1 MNASPFHT
9 HTSTTLVTLTTALLA
24 LGGLS
29 SCSTSDS
36 TLPPDLRTTVYRPAK
51 MKPRDSVQ
59 TLKVGDK
66 APNFT
71 LPAVTGGKVSLA
83 DYRGRKNV
91 VLSFVPA
98 SFTPVCS
105 KQWPGYNISL
115 DLFKQNDAELIGIA
129 TDNIPAL
136 HAWTTLMGGLDFKVL
151 SDFWP
156 HGKVSTEYG
165 LLRSDG
171 TSERAVVVIDKQGII
186 QYFKVFDINKRP
198 ALDDLAS
205 TLKRLN

>member
-1 MNASPFHT
+1 MKTLPFRT
-9 HTSTTLVTLTTALLA
+9 ACILATGMFTLI
-24 LGGLS
+24 GLS
-29 SCSTSDS
+29 SCSTSDT

-66 APNFT
+66 APAFT
-71 LPAVTGGKVSLA
+71 LPAVTGSKVSLA

-136 HAWTTLMGGLDFKVL
+136 HAWITLMGGLDFKVL

-156 HGKVSTEYG
+156 HGKTAKEYG

-171 TSERAVVVIDKQGII
+171 TSERAVVIIDKQGII
-186 QYFKVFDINKRP
+186 RYIKVFDINKRP

-205 TLKRLN
+205 VLKTLN

>member
-1 MNASPFHT
+1 MKLSLISSA
-9 HTSTTLVTLTTALLA
+9 TALLLLA
-24 LGGLS
+24 GLS

-66 APNFT
+66 APDFT
-71 LPAVTGGKVSLA
+71 LPAVAGGKVSLA

-115 DLFKQNDAELIGIA
+115 NLFKQNDAELIGIA

-136 HAWTTLMGGLDFKVL
+136 HAWITLMGGLDFKVL

-156 HGKVSTEYG
+156 HGKTAKEYG
-165 LLRSDG
+165 ILRGDG
-171 TSERAVVVIDKQGII
+171 TSERAVMVIDKRGII
-186 QYFKVFDINKRP
+186 QYIEVFDINKRP
-198 ALDDLAS
+198 ALDDLVS
-205 TLKRLN
+205 VLKTLN